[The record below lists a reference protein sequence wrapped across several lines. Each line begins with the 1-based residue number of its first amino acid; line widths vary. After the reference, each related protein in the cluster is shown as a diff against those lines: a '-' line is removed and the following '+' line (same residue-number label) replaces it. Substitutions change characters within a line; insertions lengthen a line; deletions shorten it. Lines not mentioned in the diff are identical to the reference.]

1 MSSCLARSGLSE
13 TNLGS
18 RDEKPVQEIETTG
31 VGEELTR
38 CLKHPCFRTRMI
50 RPVVGGGGGTY
61 LKQPPEF
68 RRLQFVEP
76 VENQGI

>member
-1 MSSCLARSGLSE
+1 MIRPVVGGGGRTYLKQ
-13 TNLGS
+13 NLF
-18 RDEKPVQEIETTG
+18 
-31 VGEELTR
+31 
-38 CLKHPCFRTRMI
+38 HPRMI
-50 RPVVGGGGGTY
+50 RPVVGGGGRTY